1 MKLIKPVS
9 CIKFLT
15 VHSHG
20 AALWE
25 RAGNAQLLLGSE
37 RLWAIVSCSAPARVQ
52 EASSGAS
59 WCARMKM
66 DTPQITA
73 MRKPSLWSRDRA
85 SPAPVLSGLMATG
98 ER

>member
-1 MKLIKPVS
+1 MPVS
-9 CIKFLT
+9 CITFLA

-20 AALWE
+20 VVRWE
-25 RAGNAQLLLGSE
+25 GAGSAQLFLDSE
-37 RLWAIVSCSAPARVQ
+37 KLWAIVSCSVLAHVRGG
-52 EASSGAS
+52 SSGGS

-66 DTPQITA
+66 DTPRITA
-73 MRKPSLWSRDRA
+73 MRKPNPWSRDRA